1 MYGDV
6 RPSKFGNKASAQQ
19 KQQAASEKDVAY
31 LRRPYRGREV
41 IVFIDKDDNFYTNFD
56 NTRCSHFSEALQKAY
71 EKINQGEF

>member
-6 RPSKFGNKASAQQ
+6 RPSMFGNKAKE
-19 KQQAASEKDVAY
+19 KQEQVKASTKDVAY

-41 IVFIDKDDNFYTNFD
+41 VVFIDKDDNFYTNFD

>member
-6 RPSKFGNKASAQQ
+6 RPSMFGNKAKE
-19 KQQAASEKDVAY
+19 KQELAKASTKDVAY

-41 IVFIDKDDNFYTNFD
+41 IVFIDKNDNFYTNFD
-56 NTRCSHFSEALQKAY
+56 NARCSHFSEALQKAY

>member
-6 RPSKFGNKASAQQ
+6 RPSAFGNKATKVQSQQQNSA
-19 KQQAASEKDVAY
+19 KDVAY

-56 NTRCSHFSEALQKAY
+56 NTKCSHFSEALQKAY
-71 EKINQGEF
+71 EKINQGDF